1 MFSGNNSHYEP
12 GEWVDFVRALVDKKT
27 HEKMQAHLDTGCQE
41 CGNFAGFFSDVVRR
55 AAVDAAYRIPDYAM
69 GNLRAVYALER
80 PKEVRLLPRK
90 VARLVYDS
98 FREPLLAG
106 VRSQQHAAHQLM
118 YVAGPYTVDLRLEQE
133 RGSPHVRLIGQI
145 ANRESAT
152 GVPEVP
158 VFLLS
163 RNLVV
168 GKAATNNF
176 GEFAMEYPPGRGLRL
191 FAPIPGENHI
201 EVRLGAASS
210 AQRRT
215 VRK

>member
-1 MFSGNNSHYEP
+1 MFSGNNNHFEP

-27 HEKMQAHLDTGCQE
+27 HERMQAHLDTGCRE

-55 AAVDAAYRIPDYAM
+55 AAADAAYHIPDYAI

-106 VRSQQHAAHQLM
+106 VRSQQQAAHQLM

-145 ANRESAT
+145 ANRDSAA
-152 GVPEVP
+152 GVAEVP
-158 VFLLS
+158 VFLLA
-163 RNLVV
+163 RDLVV
-168 GKAATNNF
+168 GKTATNSF
-176 GEFAMEYPPGRGLRL
+176 GEFA
-191 FAPIPGENHI
+191 
-201 EVRLGAASS
+201 
-210 AQRRT
+210 
-215 VRK
+215 